1 MNNNLLIALKKIPTF
16 HCSLAM
22 NSRFVQ
28 FPHNLKDKQ
37 IGCAWGK
44 KKSLSLLG
52 MLLINCIFSCVSN
65 ATMETRTKSLS
76 VWLEDPTAL
85 KTCKV

>member
-1 MNNNLLIALKKIPTF
+1 MNNLLIALKKVTTF
-16 HCSLAM
+16 HGSLAM

-37 IGCAWGK
+37 IGCVWGKK

-65 ATMETRTKSLS
+65 ATMDTRTKSLS
-76 VWLEDPTAL
+76 AWLEDRTAL
-85 KTCKV
+85 RTCKV

>member
-1 MNNNLLIALKKIPTF
+1 MNNLLIALKKVTTF
-16 HCSLAM
+16 HGSLAM

-44 KKSLSLLG
+44 KK
-52 MLLINCIFSCVSN
+52 
-65 ATMETRTKSLS
+65 K
-76 VWLEDPTAL
+76 
-85 KTCKV
+85 KVCLFWECS